1 MPDSDASTVSRKRW
15 AVMGLVGVGMASIPM
30 LVVFTAIRLHQTS
43 AFENQMVE
51 LQLAHREMIITCT
64 ANKSE
69 IEQRL
74 QMMERVIFGDVLPK
88 VQSTAKPLTPR
99 IEGLIV
105 NNQRE
110 FRNRLEKVEA
120 QVWKL
125 RRALEQ

>member
-43 AFENQMVE
+43 AFENQMAE